1 LIPLSINTDIFNDEQ
16 KASSKMNFLIRKA
29 FKRGSVPQA
38 TLLFA
43 ASILVLMVLHAVSLR
58 FYPPVFVDEAIMI
71 SRAWA
76 WLQTGVNF
84 GPLEAGVF
92 DKRFEGFWT
101 FHPLIPTWFHA
112 LFVQMFG
119 LDLSILR
126 FASLLCGAGLLAAVF
141 SVSYQLSAS
150 SRCASIAVLLVIVS
164 FAFILSAHHI
174 RYDII
179 VAALAFSAIAIHL
192 AASKRKSVLLSILSG
207 LLLGM
212 AFEVHVNA
220 AIYGPVI
227 VALFF
232 ADEGWRF
239 YRQRVFWGFV
249 GGVGIMLA
257 WYLWAH
263 VVRYPEAYFGIG
275 RAMAGTH
282 YPPLLIGNPL
292 ALIMAIAEMGRYLLI
307 LTQFRIAVTLVA
319 GFMLWQRRL
328 ARKELLMFVVGFL
341 SFGLMVKNKMD
352 YYLILIAPFA
362 DIVLAEWIEQFLF
375 QKKTLPYLWKLG
387 RALVTSLLIASL
399 LFSLAVFLITFLF
412 PPLNE
417 IKRVAQHIE
426 RVIPT
431 GGSVMGS
438 QLYWFDLHEYRYISW
453 QQIIAYQKTYAAS
466 TFDDAMM
473 ALRPDVLLIDNHLR
487 EFILA
492 DEVVA
497 PKSGLARYFWE
508 RRLRKDDLDAFL
520 KLRGTLRDRVK
531 TAGSG
536 AVDIYTINWRNLQS
550 NVRSN

>member
-1 LIPLSINTDIFNDEQ
+1 MRFSFRTIL
-16 KASSKMNFLIRKA
+16 
-29 FKRGSVPQA
+29 KRRSVSGT

-43 ASILVLMVLHAVSLR
+43 ALILALMVLHAVSLR
-58 FYPPVFVDEAIMI
+58 VYPPVFVDEAIMI

-76 WLQTGVNF
+76 WLQTGLNF

-92 DKRFEGFWT
+92 EKRFEGFWT

-112 LFVQMFG
+112 LFVQVFG
-119 LDLSILR
+119 LDLSRLR
-126 FASLLCGAGLLAAVF
+126 LASLLCGAGVLAAVF
-141 SVSYQLSAS
+141 SISYQLSAS
-150 SRCASIAVLLVIVS
+150 FRCASIAVLLVIVS
-164 FAFILSAHHI
+164 FAFVLSAHHI

-192 AASKRKSVLLSILSG
+192 AASRRKSVLLSILSG

-220 AIYGPVI
+220 VIYGPVI
-227 VALFF
+227 VTLFF
-232 ADEGWRF
+232 AEEGWRF

-249 GGVGIMLA
+249 GGAAIMLA

-263 VVRYPEAYFGIG
+263 VVRYPETYFGIG

-282 YPPLLIGNPL
+282 YPPLLLGNPL
-292 ALIMAIAEMGRYLLI
+292 ALIMAVAEMGRYLLI
-307 LTQFRIAVTLVA
+307 LTQFRIVVTLVA
-319 GFMLWQRRL
+319 GFMLWKRRL
-328 ARKELLMFVVGFL
+328 ARKELLMFLVGFI

-375 QKKTLPYLWKLG
+375 QKKPLPYGWKLG
-387 RALVTSLLIASL
+387 RALVISLLTASL
-399 LFSLAVFLITFLF
+399 LFSLAVFFVTFLF
-412 PPLNE
+412 PQLNE
-417 IKRVAQHIE
+417 TKRVAQRIE
-426 RVIPT
+426 RVIPA

-438 QLYWFDLHEYRYISW
+438 QLYWFDLHQYRYLSW
-453 QQIIAYQKTYAAS
+453 QQIIAYQKTYAQS

-473 ALRPDVLLIDNHLR
+473 ALRPDVLVIDEHLR

-497 PKSGLARYFWE
+497 PQSGLARYFWE
-508 RRLRKDDLDAFL
+508 RRLRKDDVDAFL
-520 KLRGTLRDRVK
+520 TLRGTLRDRVK

-536 AVDIYTINWRNLQS
+536 TVDIYAINWRSLQS
-550 NVRSN
+550 NFRSD

>member
-1 LIPLSINTDIFNDEQ
+1 
-16 KASSKMNFLIRKA
+16 MNFLIRKA
-29 FKRGSVPQA
+29 LKRGSVPQA
-38 TLLFA
+38 TLLLA
-43 ASILVLMVLHAVSLR
+43 AVILALMILHAMSLR
-58 FYPPVFVDEAIMI
+58 LYPPVFVDEAIMI

-76 WLQTGVNF
+76 WLQTGLNF

-92 DKRFEGFWT
+92 DKRFDGYWT

-119 LDLSILR
+119 LDLSLLR
-126 FASLLCGAGLLAAVF
+126 FASLLCGAGVLAAVF
-141 SVSYQLSAS
+141 SISYQLSDS
-150 SRCASIAVLLVIVS
+150 CRCSFITVLLVIVS
-164 FAFILSAHHI
+164 FAFTLSAHKI

-179 VAALAFSAIAIHL
+179 VAALAFGAIAIHL
-192 AASKRKSVLLSILSG
+192 AAAQKKSVLLNILSG
-207 LLLGM
+207 SLLGM

-220 AIYGPVI
+220 VIYGPVI

-232 ADEGWRF
+232 AEEGWRL

-249 GGVGIMLA
+249 GGAGIALA

-263 VVRYPEAYFGIG
+263 VIRYPETYVGIG

-282 YPPLLIGNPL
+282 YPPLLLVNPL
-292 ALIMAIAEMGRYLLI
+292 ALVMAIAEMGRYMLI

-328 ARKELLMFVVGFL
+328 ARKELLMFLVGFL

-362 DIVLAEWIEQFLF
+362 DIVLARWIDEFLF
-375 QKKTLPYLWKLG
+375 QKNTLPYGWKLG
-387 RALVTSLLIASL
+387 KALTISLLTASL
-399 LFSLAVFLITFLF
+399 LFSLAVFLVTFLF

-417 IKRVAQHIE
+417 IKRLAQRIE
-426 RVIPT
+426 RVIPA

-438 QLYWFDLHEYRYISW
+438 QLYWFDLHRYRYISW
-453 QQIIAYQKTYAAS
+453 QQILAYQKTYTGS

-473 ALRPDVLLIDNHLR
+473 ALRPDVLVIDEHLR

-492 DEVVA
+492 DEVIA
-497 PKSGLARYFWE
+497 PQSGLALYFWE
-508 RRLRKDDLDAFL
+508 RRLRKDDVEAFL
-520 KLRGTLRDRVK
+520 TLRGTLRDRVK
-531 TAGSG
+531 TPRSG
-536 AVDIYTINWRNLQS
+536 IVDIYTINWRSLQS
-550 NVRSN
+550 NLRSD